1 MPPLVPLPGL
11 AAARSATRRT
21 WLALMLVALIP
32 GWAMARAMSGFATIG
47 VQPLSYDA
55 PNIWSV
61 VVRLPWLSTA
71 PLAGLAM
78 AGAIGTAVRLAAH
91 FSARP
96 PRDTLA
102 AALLIALALPGLL
115 PGMRPLD
122 FVLAGVLG
130 IAQAGRK
137 RDRASVAIAA
147 MLAGGIALAIA
158 DVAPLGAVPMIVAT
172 VLTTQRFLVSP
183 ANDNGSPLNLLAEFP
198 G

>member
-11 AAARSATRRT
+11 AAARSATRRS

-32 GWAMARAMSGFATIG
+32 GWAAAEAMSGFTTVGA
-47 VQPLSYDA
+47 QPLSYEA
-55 PNIWSV
+55 PNIWSI
-61 VVRLPWLSTA
+61 VVRLPWLGTA

-78 AGAIGTAVRLAAH
+78 ASAIGTAAWLAAH

-102 AALLIALALPGLL
+102 AALLIALALPELL

-147 MLAGGIALAIA
+147 MIAGGIALAFA
-158 DVAPLGAVPMIVAT
+158 GFAPLGAVPMMVAT
-172 VLTTQRFLVSP
+172 AMTAQRFLVSP

>member
-71 PLAGLAM
+71 PRAGLAM
-78 AGAIGTAVRLAAH
+78 AGAIGTAVWLAAH

-122 FVLAGVLG
+122 NVLAGVLG
-130 IAQAGRK
+130 IA
-137 RDRASVAIAA
+137 
-147 MLAGGIALAIA
+147 LAFA

>member
-11 AAARSATRRT
+11 AAARRATRRT
-21 WLALMLVALIP
+21 WLELMLVALIP
-32 GWAMARAMSGFATIG
+32 GWSMARALSGFATIG
-47 VQPLSYDA
+47 EQPLSYDA

-61 VVRLPWLSTA
+61 GVRLPGLSTA

-78 AGAIGTAVRLAAH
+78 AGASGTAVWLAAH

-122 FVLAGVLG
+122 FVLAGVIG
-130 IAQAGRK
+130 IAQAGRE
-137 RDRASVAIAA
+137 RNRASVALAA
-147 MLAGGIALAIA
+147 LIAGGIVHASA

-172 VLTTQRFLVSP
+172 ALIAQRFFVLP

>member
-1 MPPLVPLPGL
+1 MPPLVPHPNLV
-11 AAARSATRRT
+11 ATQSATRRT
-21 WLALMLVALIP
+21 WLARMLVALIP
-32 GWAMARAMSGFATIG
+32 GWAMARAMSGCATIG

-55 PNIWSV
+55 PNIWAG
-61 VVRLPWLSTA
+61 VVRLPWRSTA

-78 AGAIGTAVRLAAH
+78 AGAIGTAVWLAAH

-102 AALLIALALPGLL
+102 AALMIALALPGLL

-122 FVLAGVLG
+122 YVLAGVLG
-130 IAQAGRK
+130 IAQAGRE
-137 RDRASVAIAA
+137 RNRASVASAA
-147 MLAGGIALAIA
+147 MIAGGIVLAFA

-172 VLTTQRFLVSP
+172 ALIAQRFFVLP

>member
-32 GWAMARAMSGFATIG
+32 GWALARAMRGFATIG

-102 AALLIALALPGLL
+102 AAL
-115 PGMRPLD
+115 
-122 FVLAGVLG
+122 G

-147 MLAGGIALAIA
+147 MIAGGIALAFA

-172 VLTTQRFLVSP
+172 VL
-183 ANDNGSPLNLLAEFP
+183 
-198 G
+198 